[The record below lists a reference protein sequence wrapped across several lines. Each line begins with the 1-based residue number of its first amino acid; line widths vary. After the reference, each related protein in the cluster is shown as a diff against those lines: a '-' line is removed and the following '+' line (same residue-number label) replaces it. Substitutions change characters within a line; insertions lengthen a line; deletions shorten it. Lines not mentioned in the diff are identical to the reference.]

1 MEISGLGLEENID
14 YYYELLVLVKIDAK
28 SFWWDRKLTY
38 ELMHRVSF
46 SVSVRIFFSIVNS
59 MTNKAF

>member
-14 YYYELLVLVKIDAK
+14 YYYELLILVNINAK
-28 SFWWDRKLTY
+28 SFWWDRKLTN

-46 SVSVRIFFSIVNS
+46 SI
-59 MTNKAF
+59 TNR

>member
-14 YYYELLVLVKIDAK
+14 YYYELLVLVNINAK
-28 SFWWDRKLTY
+28 SFWWDRKVTN

-46 SVSVRIFFSIVNS
+46 C
-59 MTNKAF
+59 MTNK